1 VLVYQEHPPSTRRGG
16 FTLIELLVATT
27 IVMMLLV
34 GILSA
39 LGQFSS
45 VWQRMSDKVDA
56 FQNARLAFE
65 LLSANLSRATLNTYV
80 DYDNPQNPTRYQRTS
95 ELALLSA
102 PAGAGGI
109 PGTEGTGQAVF
120 FQLPS
125 GYTSQQSKFG
135 KLKALLNTCGYFVEF
150 GKNSSIPNHVSSA
163 ANPSRF
169 RLMQL
174 LVPAEENT
182 IYEPYAYS
190 TDWVTQLPTTGAA
203 PVADNVIALVIRAQD
218 PGKSPADLSNNYH
231 YDTRLNAGNSP
242 QPATAHQLPPTLAL
256 TMIVLDERS
265 AKRLENGTAVPAA
278 ITTALQGK
286 FATQDE
292 DQFQSDLQAV
302 ETALTQAGLTYR
314 VFSSSISL
322 KESKWSQ

>member
-1 VLVYQEHPPSTRRGG
+1 MV
-16 FTLIELLVATT
+16 
-27 IVMMLLV
+27 LLV

-39 LGQFSS
+39 LGQVSS

-65 LLSANLSRATLNTYV
+65 LLSDNLSRATLNTYV
-80 DYDNPQNPTRYQRTS
+80 DYDDPQNPTRYQRTS
-95 ELALLSA
+95 ELALLA
-102 PAGAGGI
+102 TPAGVGGI
-109 PGTEGTGQAVF
+109 PGTGGTGQAVF

-125 GYTSQQSKFG
+125 GHTSQHDKFG

-150 GKNSSIPNHVSSA
+150 GKNSSVPAHVDST
-163 ANPSRF
+163 ANPARF

-182 IYEPYAYS
+182 IYKPYVYS
-190 TDWVTQLPTTGAA
+190 TDWVTQLAPGNAA

-218 PGKSPADLSNNYH
+218 PGKSPSDLSNDYT
-231 YDTRLNAGNSP
+231 YDTRLNANYTP
-242 QPATAHQLPPTLAL
+242 QPVTAHQLPPTLAL

-265 AKRLENGTAVPAA
+265 AKRLESGATAPRV
-278 ITTALQGK
+278 ITEALDGK
-286 FATQDE
+286 FATQSE
-292 DQFQSDLQAV
+292 DQFQNDLQAV
-302 ETALTQAGLTYR
+302 ESALTQAGLTYR